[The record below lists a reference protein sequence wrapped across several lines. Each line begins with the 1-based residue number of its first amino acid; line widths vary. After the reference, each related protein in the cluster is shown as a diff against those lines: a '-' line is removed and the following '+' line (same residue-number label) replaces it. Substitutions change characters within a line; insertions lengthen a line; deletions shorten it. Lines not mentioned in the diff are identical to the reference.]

1 MSQQDAQLLL
11 CLCLRYVCQQYTFQE
26 AGYLARTSNA
36 CNGFHFFVTACYKEG
51 VGQLYLKSWT

>member
-1 MSQQDAQLLL
+1 MCA
-11 CLCLRYVCQQYTFQE
+11 RYTSQE